1 MTTTDDDTARMER
14 MFEEY
19 RIRIAYWQ
27 AEADTATELA
37 RRIVCRNRVADLRE
51 KLARHQANWES
62 IQRGSR

>member
-1 MTTTDDDTARMER
+1 